1 MTTALV
7 IGRWRKG
14 REVALHVD
22 ETSKALRA
30 AGWTV
35 EGPGRQAQEGP
46 AESVPAMRRRRG
58 SDVVVAVGGDGGVL
72 QVATA
77 LAGLKTV
84 LGIIP
89 LGTGNL
95 LAGNL
100 TCPRSR
106 PTP

>member
-35 EGPGRQAQEGP
+35 
-46 AESVPAMRRRRG
+46 
-58 SDVVVAVGGDGGVL
+58 
-72 QVATA
+72 
-77 LAGLKTV
+77 
-84 LGIIP
+84 
-89 LGTGNL
+89 
-95 LAGNL
+95 
-100 TCPRSR
+100 
-106 PTP
+106 